1 MLLWFSVCSKTFRP
15 SQSSSLPLFEPWP
28 IFVCLWGRIWATAI
42 TQHQPGMSCTTAVF
56 TEALGTNQTQV
67 IILCFHFKLTAH
79 KLQINLMWTQNRRS
93 PWQLA
98 GPSSLAVPAGNSSIT
113 FHDAIYN
120 VLSLC
125 HFQALF
131 SRREACHALTQ
142 AAGFGWKTDTQRYIY
157 VHWCWQSI
165 CYVAVCTWGDLQ
177 ATWGIHEKS
186 GMIYSQQM
194 QWVCDT
200 SPDPQP
206 KCHRWSFEYQVQKSP
221 RRSPSS
227 GNGVTYTH
235 THGSQKVPAWL
246 TVRNIY
252 RTDILTTINANCFL
266 YGRATRWDNSKA
278 NTQC

>member
-1 MLLWFSVCSKTFRP
+1 MLFMRAKVKWSHAAVILCLFKDIQAITELQFATVWTVCAEDVR
-15 SQSSSLPLFEPWP
+15 P

-42 TQHQPGMSCTTAVF
+42 TQHQPGTSCATAVF
-56 TEALGTNQTQV
+56 TEALGSNQTQV

-79 KLQINLMWTQNRRS
+79 ELQINLMWTQNRRS

-98 GPSSLAVPAGNSSIT
+98 VPAENSRYYISWR
-113 FHDAIYN
+113 HN

-125 HFQALF
+125 RFQALF
-131 SRREACHALTQ
+131 SRREACHAFTQ
-142 AAGFGWKTDTQRYIY
+142 AAGFGWKTETQRYIH

-165 CYVAVCTWGDLQ
+165 CYVTVCTRGDLQ

-186 GMIYSQQM
+186 GMMYSQQM

-200 SPDPQP
+200 SPEPQP
-206 KCHRWSFEYQVQKSP
+206 KCHRWGFEYQVQKSP

-235 THGSQKVPAWL
+235 TVHKKFQLDSL
-246 TVRNIY
+246 
-252 RTDILTTINANCFL
+252 
-266 YGRATRWDNSKA
+266 
-278 NTQC
+278 

>member
-1 MLLWFSVCSKTFRP
+1 MLHAAVIFCLFKDIQAITELQSATVWTVCAEDVR
-15 SQSSSLPLFEPWP
+15 P

-79 KLQINLMWTQNRRS
+79 ELQINLMWTQNRRS

-131 SRREACHALTQ
+131 SRREACHAFTQ

-157 VHWCWQSI
+157 VH
-165 CYVAVCTWGDLQ
+165 
-177 ATWGIHEKS
+177 
-186 GMIYSQQM
+186 
-194 QWVCDT
+194 
-200 SPDPQP
+200 
-206 KCHRWSFEYQVQKSP
+206 
-221 RRSPSS
+221 
-227 GNGVTYTH
+227 
-235 THGSQKVPAWL
+235 
-246 TVRNIY
+246 
-252 RTDILTTINANCFL
+252 
-266 YGRATRWDNSKA
+266 
-278 NTQC
+278 